1 MKKLIIL
8 ISVIITFFVFFLYM
22 YFSPRDYQK
31 QYKIDKINIT
41 EKYNKKN
48 KYYYFNFEYKNK
60 NFEYVSERKYTTK
73 RGLINDINIKKD
85 KEVLCIIP
93 KSEYF
98 DTYPLCYKDNEQIS
112 YTMTPFTFEH
122 KKKVA
127 TIADQYKDITINY
140 LNNKKFL
147 IWNYKGFNILDDE
160 EKKTINFLDNDS
172 YKLDLVA
179 KVDKYLL
186 VPNYNSEHTFNKIYI
201 IDTDKNKLDTWE
213 LDYEIYFNSYI
224 LGTHKKSVYLYDKK
238 NQIEYELRPDK
249 KKIKKVKYKALIEN
263 EWQKLEL
270 SDLNKEI
277 KFKKDTVYNYEV
289 INNKLYISY
298 LGGNNKIQISKLK
311 VKDIVYIDNDVVY
324 YLVDDKL
331 YMYDK
336 LYGEVLLL
344 NYFEWNFNYKNMIYI
359 Y

>member
-1 MKKLIIL
+1 M
-8 ISVIITFFVFFLYM
+8 
-22 YFSPRDYQK
+22 
-31 QYKIDKINIT
+31 
-41 EKYNKKN
+41 
-48 KYYYFNFEYKNK
+48 
-60 NFEYVSERKYTTK
+60 
-73 RGLINDINIKKD
+73 
-85 KEVLCIIP
+85 
-93 KSEYF
+93 
-98 DTYPLCYKDNEQIS
+98 
-112 YTMTPFTFEH
+112 
-122 KKKVA
+122 
-127 TIADQYKDITINY
+127 
-140 LNNKKFL
+140 
-147 IWNYKGFNILDDE
+147 
-160 EKKTINFLDNDS
+160 
-172 YKLDLVA
+172 
-179 KVDKYLL
+179 
-186 VPNYNSEHTFNKIYI
+186 
-201 IDTDKNKLDTWE
+201 
-213 LDYEIYFNSYI
+213 
-224 LGTHKKSVYLYDKK
+224 
-238 NQIEYELRPDK
+238 
-249 KKIKKVKYKALIEN
+249 IEN

>member
-1 MKKLIIL
+1 
-8 ISVIITFFVFFLYM
+8 
-22 YFSPRDYQK
+22 
-31 QYKIDKINIT
+31 
-41 EKYNKKN
+41 
-48 KYYYFNFEYKNK
+48 
-60 NFEYVSERKYTTK
+60 
-73 RGLINDINIKKD
+73 
-85 KEVLCIIP
+85 
-93 KSEYF
+93 
-98 DTYPLCYKDNEQIS
+98 
-112 YTMTPFTFEH
+112 MTPFTFEH